1 MRRLKVWDL
10 PTRLFHWSLALAVL
24 GLIVSGNIGGPWM
37 AWHLRLGYLVL
48 ALLLF
53 RLGWGVVGVHWA
65 RFSHFVYSPAATWAY
80 LKGQRQPADDIGH
93 NPLGALS
100 VFVMLA
106 VLGLQVGSGLFSD
119 DEIAFF
125 GPLSPL
131 VNRDTAALATHYHT
145 AIGKL
150 LLIAL
155 LVLHL
160 GAVLYHQ
167 LLKGEALVNAMW
179 HGHKPVN
186 DPSGL
191 LPASLDRWPQRL
203 LALAVATGSG
213 VVSWW
218 IVSLGPA

>member
-10 PTRLFHWSLALAVL
+10 PTRLFHWSLATAVL
-24 GLIVSGNIGGPWM
+24 GLIVTGNVGGGWM
-37 AWHLRLGYLVL
+37 TWHLRLGYLVL
-48 ALLLF
+48 GLLVF
-53 RLGWGVVGVHWA
+53 RLGWGLLGGHWT
-65 RFSHFVYSPAATWAY
+65 RFSTFIYSPASTWAY
-80 LKGQRQPADDIGH
+80 LKGEHKPADDIGH

-100 VFVMLA
+100 VFAMLA
-106 VLGLQVGSGLFSD
+106 ALGLQVGSGLFSD

-131 VNRDTAALATHYHT
+131 VSSDTAALATQYHT
-145 AIGKL
+145 EWGKL

-155 LVLHL
+155 LVLHVA
-160 GAVLYHQ
+160 AVLYHQ

-179 HGHKPVN
+179 HGHKSVN

-191 LPASLDRWPQRL
+191 LPAALDGWPQRL

-213 VVSWW
+213 ALSWW